1 MESPIS
7 SEMNEEESDKDM
19 DFIDEYDSEEEK
31 RLKKKRKVFLTKIRQ
46 MFLTICLDYYTH
58 SYHYSTSENHSRSR
72 KGKALCMYCL

>member
-31 RLKKKRKVFLTKIRQ
+31 RIKKKRKVSYFRLKFYNFLQ
-46 MFLTICLDYYTH
+46 QFF
-58 SYHYSTSENHSRSR
+58 
-72 KGKALCMYCL
+72 